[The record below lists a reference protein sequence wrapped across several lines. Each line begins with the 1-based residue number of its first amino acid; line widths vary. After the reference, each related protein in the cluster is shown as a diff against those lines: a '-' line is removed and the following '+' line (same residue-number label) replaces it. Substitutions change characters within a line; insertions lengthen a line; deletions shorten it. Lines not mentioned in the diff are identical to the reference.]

1 MAGKSSKRPPRL
13 RPGITLE
20 KMHQRNTGYLPD
32 LIGIEWL
39 SVEPG
44 RVTGRMKVRRDLLA
58 PNHFLHAASIIGLAD
73 TACGYGAFAH
83 LPEGAE
89 NFTTL
94 ELKANFT
101 GTVREGAIF
110 CEARLIHSGR
120 TVQVW
125 DAEVTD
131 EADGRLIALFRCTQM
146 ILWPRA

>member
-1 MAGKSSKRPPRL
+1 MPQPSSGKGPRL
-13 RPGITLE
+13 RPGVSLE
-20 KMHQRNTGYLPD
+20 MMNARNKGYLPD

-44 RVTGRMKVRRDLLA
+44 RVAGRMRVRRDLLA
-58 PNHFLHAASIIGLAD
+58 PNSFLHAASIIGLAD
-73 TACGYGAFAH
+73 TACGYGSFVH

-101 GTVREGAIF
+101 GTVREGAVF

-146 ILWPRA
+146 ILWPRG